1 MKKTDALTFWHEYG
15 PWLYKSSHG
24 IRLPNPARL
33 FQSDLEAGKYNDT
46 TEPEY
51 LALLDKSQELDK
63 IWDGKRSAAPDF
75 IIKRAI
81 LGICESPTLY
91 KRLICSLVVLSS
103 ETDYNAKSLECEQ
116 ISTYPPDA
124 DTNPYKTPADIYNLL
139 SESIYGQ
146 EDAKRAAAMLMYN
159 HRHGIRSNALFIG
172 PSGCGKSEIWRVL
185 SAVFPEITIFDGT
198 ALSASGW
205 KGDLHLSTV
214 FSSIPQDLREHA
226 IIVCDEADKI
236 FEPMHTSGGSDYSH
250 HVQNSLLKMMDGD
263 TLTFEQDKAGS
274 VEEKTFTV
282 DCSGVSVVLLGAFE
296 RLLDQKTSQ
305 PRLLGFGRVH
315 DAETDDTY
323 DGITTEDF
331 INHGHMRRE
340 IAGRIDTIV
349 KLQPMTQEDYRQLLN
364 GSMSPITT
372 LSNAYK
378 RKISISDDLKTRL
391 SEEAAE
397 SGLGVRLVKSRL
409 KQMIDRRLFEDPD
422 ADQLTLDVPEARPP

>member
-1 MKKTDALTFWHEYG
+1 MKKTDSLQFWHEYG
-15 PWLYKSSHG
+15 PWLYKSGHG
-24 IRLPNPARL
+24 IRLPNPARI

-51 LALLDKSQELDK
+51 LEMLDKYQELDK
-63 IWDGKRSAAPDF
+63 IWDGKRSATPDF
-75 IIKRAI
+75 IIRRAI

-91 KRLICSLVVLSS
+91 KQLICSLVVLSS
-103 ETDYNAKSLECEQ
+103 ETDYNTKSLEFEQ
-116 ISTYPPDA
+116 TSTYPPDA

-139 SESIYGQ
+139 SDSIYGQ
-146 EDAKRAAAMLMYN
+146 EEAKRAATMILYN
-159 HRHGIRSNALFIG
+159 HRRGIRSNSLFVG

-185 SAVFPEITIFDGT
+185 AAVFPEIVMFDGT
-198 ALSASGW
+198 SLSASGW
-205 KGDLHLSTV
+205 KGDLHWSSI
-214 FSSIPQDLREHA
+214 FSSIPTDLRNHA
-226 IIVCDEADKI
+226 VLVCDEADKVM
-236 FEPMHTSGGSDYSH
+236 EPMHTSGGSDYSH

-263 TLTFEQDKAGS
+263 TLTFEQDKAGG
-274 VEEKTFTV
+274 EEKTFSV

-296 RLLDQKTSQ
+296 HLLEQKTNE
-305 PRLLGFGRVH
+305 PRPLGFGRVT

-349 KLQPMTQEDYRQLLN
+349 KLQPMTQEDYKNLLN
-364 GSMSPITT
+364 GVMSPITT
-372 LSNAYK
+372 LSTAYK

-391 SEEAAE
+391 SEEAAS

-409 KQMIDRRLFEDPD
+409 KQMIDRKIFEDPD